1 MGAAGRAMLAEAAA
15 LLQDLRASMAATH
28 ALAAAEV
35 NGSQCWPYVAGRTQC
50 AELAQQSSKRD
61 SEPWRTYAEMAW
73 SGALLPDTL
82 ADIIAWNRNNAM
94 MMKGGMMSGTYLYNI
109 DIHYGIDASKYLN
122 FTSDLCTYSPVSRFQ
137 SIDR

>member
-1 MGAAGRAMLAEAAA
+1 
-15 LLQDLRASMAATH
+15 
-28 ALAAAEV
+28 
-35 NGSQCWPYVAGRTQC
+35 
-50 AELAQQSSKRD
+50 
-61 SEPWRTYAEMAW
+61 MAW

-109 DIHYGIDASKYLN
+109 DIHYGIDAYLN

>member
-1 MGAAGRAMLAEAAA
+1 MLAEAAS
-15 LLQDLRASMAATH
+15 LLEDLRASMSATH

-50 AELAQQSSKRD
+50 AELMQQSSIRD

-82 ADIIAWNRNNAM
+82 VDIIAWNRNNAM
-94 MMKGGMMSGTYLYNI
+94 MMKGGMMSGTYSHNVRIYTCM
-109 DIHYGIDASKYLN
+109 A
-122 FTSDLCTYSPVSRFQ
+122 
-137 SIDR
+137 